1 MSNKWHIIRAR
12 GYAAIRDGKE
22 DGEEC
27 TTIRGQAI
35 DIVRITCACLRTLHD
50 KAGLD
55 TLPFIQALRDEVAR
69 QASAEISARAE
80 K

>member
-1 MSNKWHIIRAR
+1 MGNKWHIIRAR

-27 TTIRGQAI
+27 KTVRGQVI
-35 DIVRITCACLRTLHD
+35 DIVRITCACLRALHD
-50 KAGLD
+50 KAGWD
-55 TLPFIQALRDEVAR
+55 TLPVIQALRDEVTR
-69 QASAEISARAE
+69 KASADISERAE